1 MSMKTEERKDKMLKC
16 IVKFCPLLL
25 LYDQKFE
32 LKANLVRCLNL
43 YYILVCVKW
52 SYKVSDESHCIVA
65 ILQQG

>member
-1 MSMKTEERKDKMLKC
+1 MSMRIEETKDKMLKC
-16 IVKFCPLLL
+16 IVK
-25 LYDQKFE
+25 

-52 SYKVSDESHCIVA
+52 SYKVSDECHCIVA